1 MQWLFD
7 HGAKDDVR
15 TPDNEGRTP
24 MNYDN
29 RMILFEQGIVNRGDN
44 DHRSYISFI
53 YGVQIDTRTW
63 RSSS

>member
-29 RMILFEQGIVNRGDN
+29 SMILLEQGIAK
-44 DHRSYISFI
+44 S
-53 YGVQIDTRTW
+53 
-63 RSSS
+63 